1 MGDLDRLVPSGI
13 IEQWVYHLRRQR
25 SRAADAIW
33 LLDQGYQVHE
43 GRPGEPLEDF
53 TTRWRAEQETVI
65 EEVNALLK
73 LYDNINLGQ
82 ANADVDAI
90 LS

>member
-25 SRAADAIW
+25 SRAADTLW
-33 LLDQGYQVHE
+33 LIDHGYTLHD
-43 GRPGEPLEDF
+43 GRDGVPIDDA
-53 TTRWRAEQETVI
+53 TARWRAEQETVI
-65 EEVNALLK
+65 AEVNALLA

-82 ANADVDAI
+82 ADLETV
-90 LS
+90 